1 MINIEYLMSGNS
13 FTSDSN
19 IKNNEELEKN
29 IMNNLEKN
37 SIKRK
42 IKYLKLSNAMRE
54 LFEII

>member
-1 MINIEYLMSGNS
+1 MINIEYLMSGTS
-13 FTSDSN
+13 FTSNSN

-29 IMNNLEKN
+29 IMNNLEKK

>member
-13 FTSDSN
+13 FTSNSN

-29 IMNNLEKN
+29 IMNNLEKK